1 MRNPIFAIMESQ
13 QNQINNQ
20 VNDNQPGFNANTMKE
35 MIHLFQNNPQ
45 LLKNFNDLVIQKN
58 ENYMNNPLLNE
69 EYLQHAVKGEVPRNV
84 FNQFKDDNK
93 TYNANS
99 NDEYSEKLNITFQLT
114 SGKKIN
120 IIASQN
126 MKLKTLFREFV
137 KKIGFDTNILQNDI
151 YFLYRG
157 ERMNKDEQSN
167 LKKMGLENNSVILV
181 MDVKGIIGAN

>member
-1 MRNPIFAIMESQ
+1 M
-13 QNQINNQ
+13 
-20 VNDNQPGFNANTMKE
+20 
-35 MIHLFQNNPQ
+35 
-45 LLKNFNDLVIQKN
+45 
-58 ENYMNNPLLNE
+58 NE

-167 LKKMGLENNSVILV
+167 LKKMGLEILR
-181 MDVKGIIGAN
+181 IIP